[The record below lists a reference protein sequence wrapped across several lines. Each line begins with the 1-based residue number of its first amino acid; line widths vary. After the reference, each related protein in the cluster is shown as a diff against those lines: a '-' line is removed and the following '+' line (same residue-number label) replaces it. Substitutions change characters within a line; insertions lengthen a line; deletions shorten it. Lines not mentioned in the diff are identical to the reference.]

1 MSFNRR
7 GGPDRRP
14 DRFQRPD
21 RDRGDRPDRPPRP
34 EGGGDWQSRDRGP
47 GGGRPFTPRGDRPYQ
62 PRPGGDRPYQ
72 PRPGGDRPYQPR
84 PQFDRAP
91 DEGAMSIRLD
101 PRRVG
106 VLKRLAAETG
116 MRPGDLVRQWIEE
129 RLDAA
134 RQGVDTPDAAK
145 QLTAQ
150 LAELAE
156 RVASLEAAAGLT
168 QAASPPA
175 PEPEAD
181 EPERESATD
190 ATDADPEPEAEAEPE
205 QAAEESVDQSEPTG
219 EEDAAPDAAAPRK
232 RAKRVAASPSGPRV
246 ALHDEMIAVLS
257 ERGPMSAGDLA
268 AAVAERGR
276 YQPPRSGKPLDAAMV
291 SQRVSNPVYRARF
304 TRNEGRIGLAEAAE

>member
-21 RDRGDRPDRPPRP
+21 RDRGDRPDRPARP

-47 GGGRPFTPRGDRPYQ
+47 GGRPFTPRPGGGGGDRPYQ

-106 VLKRLAAETG
+106 VLKRLAGETG
-116 MRPGDLVRQWIEE
+116 MRPGDLVRQWVEE

-134 RQGVDTPDAAK
+134 RQGIDTPDAAK

-156 RVASLEAAAGLT
+156 RVASLEAAAGMT
-168 QAASPPA
+168 A
-175 PEPEAD
+175 PVTTVAEPEV
-181 EPERESATD
+181 ETSPERE
-190 ATDADPEPEAEAEPE
+190 PIEAAAEPE
-205 QAAEESVDQSEPTG
+205 SEEVPAEDEELQDAAQAEPPAEESATVES
-219 EEDAAPDAAAPRK
+219 APRR
-232 RAKRVAASPSGPRV
+232 RASRVSASPSGPRV
-246 ALHDEMIAVLS
+246 ALHDEMIAVLA
-257 ERGPMSAGDLA
+257 ERGPMSAGELA

-304 TRNEGRIGLAEAAE
+304 SRNEGRIGLAESAE

>member
-1 MSFNRR
+1 
-7 GGPDRRP
+7 
-14 DRFQRPD
+14 
-21 RDRGDRPDRPPRP
+21 
-34 EGGGDWQSRDRGP
+34 
-47 GGGRPFTPRGDRPYQ
+47 
-62 PRPGGDRPYQ
+62 
-72 PRPGGDRPYQPR
+72 
-84 PQFDRAP
+84 
-91 DEGAMSIRLD
+91 MSIRLD

-116 MRPGDLVRQWIEE
+116 IRPGDLVRQWIEE

-145 QLTAQ
+145 QLTEQ

-168 QAASPPA
+168 GATPA
-175 PEPEAD
+175 PPPEAEEPEPQSEAQ
-181 EPERESATD
+181 AT
-190 ATDADPEPEAEAEPE
+190 EAEPE
-205 QAAEESVDQSEPTG
+205 PEPATEETADQLPPAAA
-219 EEDAAPDAAAPRK
+219 EDAAPEAAAPRR

-246 ALHDEMIAVLS
+246 ALHDEMIAVLA
-257 ERGPMSAGDLA
+257 ERGPMSAGELA

-304 TRNEGRIGLAEAAE
+304 TRNEGRIGLAETAE

>member
-21 RDRGDRPDRPPRP
+21 RDRGDRPARP

-47 GGGRPFTPRGDRPYQ
+47 GGGRPFTPR
-62 PRPGGDRPYQ
+62 GDRPYQ

-106 VLKRLAAETG
+106 VLKRLAGETG
-116 MRPGDLVRQWIEE
+116 MRPGDLVRQWVEE

-134 RQGVDTPDAAK
+134 RQGIDTPDAAK
-145 QLTAQ
+145 QLSAQ

-156 RVASLEAAAGLT
+156 RVASLEAATRLT
-168 QAASPPA
+168 TPA
-175 PEPEAD
+175 PQPESEPEIAPA
-181 EPERESATD
+181 EPAAEAAAEPGATAAID
-190 ATDADPEPEAEAEPE
+190 QEPAAEAEE
-205 QAAEESVDQSEPTG
+205 QSE
-219 EEDAAPDAAAPRK
+219 AATTDVTAPEAAPRK

-246 ALHDEMIAVLS
+246 ALHDEMIAVLA
-257 ERGPMSAGDLA
+257 ERGPMSAGELA

-304 TRNEGRIGLAEAAE
+304 TRNEGRIGLAESAE